1 MTARGWEVQEAES
14 WEESEA
20 DVEQD
25 GTGMEGGGAAP
36 DEDGNIVANG
46 TEREDTDAPRV
57 AELRNNEA
65 DDEERLETAWLE
77 ERERERLEAA
87 WLEGRES
94 SERME
99 EPSSRQSM
107 RSNWSENGL
116 WMRTRRAGTHLGMG
130 EERDV
135 GIGLSLRCVLE
146 AKTLL

>member
-1 MTARGWEVQEAES
+1 MRADFMTAGGGEVQETES
-14 WEESEA
+14 REESDA

-77 ERERERLEAA
+77 EREAA
-87 WLEGRES
+87 WLEERES
-94 SERME
+94 SERMGEPTEYE
-99 EPSSRQSM
+99 EQLERE
-107 RSNWSENGL
+107 WFVD
-116 WMRTRRAGTHLGMG
+116 AH
-130 EERDV
+130 EESGNAFGD
-135 GIGLSLRCVLE
+135 G
-146 AKTLL
+146 

>member
-1 MTARGWEVQEAES
+1 
-14 WEESEA
+14 
-20 DVEQD
+20 
-25 GTGMEGGGAAP
+25 MEGGGAAP

-94 SERME
+94 SERMGEPTEYE
-99 EPSSRQSM
+99 EQLERE
-107 RSNWSENGL
+107 WFVD
-116 WMRTRRAGTHLGMG
+116 AH
-130 EERDV
+130 EESGNAFGD
-135 GIGLSLRCVLE
+135 G
-146 AKTLL
+146 